1 MPNIYTNSAKK
12 FTDVI
17 LKEKQ
22 AEIILSSRMGFEFE
36 FYSNHS
42 VKETATLLSRVL
54 NKKISVQEKS
64 HSDFSPSENHYKI
77 EPDMS
82 GGLKLLELVTGSLP
96 YQDARMEFIKIMKW
110 ITEHGK
116 TGPRCGMHIN
126 VSFDPDKHGRTFLS
140 HMNVLKFI
148 LEFDEDFIYDMF
160 PDREGS
166 VYAKSIK
173 YIVPKD
179 KYQFDKI
186 ENINPYNFIFPSEK
200 YYGVNFQK
208 LVKNYLEFRYLGGD
222 GYNKRTNDIL
232 KLIDHFILELY
243 KSAAE
248 PNFTRENYAEL
259 KKILN
264 KYSHMTKA
272 YISFEN
278 FKESYPDVGF
288 LVDLDSDDRRIKLFW
303 GKIRDQLFSLLN
315 ECGLKDGVINYNSD
329 NGRLQLKGADLSNS
343 FKIENIDLVGC
354 KVRGVITKCDIF
366 DCDVQDAEIYE
377 CNLFSS
383 TVVKGSKVMDSYTNR
398 TAKLINCYVDG
409 KNSIMNGRM
418 EGGILRN
425 SKITNLS
432 SFDDKVE
439 RVEYEKI
446 KTNPYVK
453 S

>member
-1 MPNIYTNSAKK
+1 
-12 FTDVI
+12 VI

-22 AEIILSSRMGFEFE
+22 ADILLSSRMGFEFE

-42 VKETATLLSRVL
+42 VKETATLLSRIL

-64 HSDFSPSENHYKI
+64 HSDFAPSATHYKI

-140 HMNVLKFI
+140 HMNVLKFV
-148 LEFDEDFIYDMF
+148 LEFDEDFIYDLF
-160 PDREGS
+160 PDRQGS

-200 YYGVNFQK
+200 YYGVNFEK

-222 GYNKRTNDIL
+222 NYNKRTNDIL

-243 KSAAE
+243 KSAAD

-264 KYSHMTKA
+264 KYSHMTKS

-278 FKESYPDVGF
+278 FKESYPEVGF

-315 ECGLKDGVINYNSD
+315 ECGLKDGIINYNSD
-329 NGRLQLKGADLSNS
+329 TGKLQLKGADLSNS
-343 FKIENIDLVGC
+343 FKVENIDLVAC
-354 KVRGVITKCDIF
+354 KIRGVITKCDIF